1 MGRGWRPRGGG
12 GRVSFWNEGFRR
24 GSWMLGGERQWQE
37 GEMMF
42 RQILRGPFM
51 KMREQGFQ
59 VGVPVPD

>member
-1 MGRGWRPRGGG
+1 
-12 GRVSFWNEGFRR
+12 
-24 GSWMLGGERQWQE
+24 MLGGERQWQE

>member
-1 MGRGWRPRGGG
+1 
-12 GRVSFWNEGFRR
+12 
-24 GSWMLGGERQWQE
+24 MLGGERQWQE

-42 RQILRGPFM
+42 RQILRGCFM